1 MRTAKALLLS
11 SVLVLLALTTA
22 WADDM
27 DIFGANIRPN
37 VMILIDSSQSML
49 DPVTSIPY
57 DNNLSPGYPVVN
69 LCGSTRTSPCTTTV
83 VWRRTSSSPLT
94 YTLYQSTI
102 AQVPSASARTALT
115 NGGFWSGSIGGSN
128 VNLFVGNYLNYQLGL
143 CAVQVCSEPKIT
155 IAKRAITNLI
165 TNTEGVRFGTM
176 KFKVGGGQVMQ
187 VVGTDVA
194 TLVNGVS
201 AMTLTSVGTVTGEQI
216 RDAGL
221 YFKGQFGYPSPIEL
235 GCQPNFVIVV
245 SDGLYTGINPRPEG
259 TKLFSGPPPVNDHAG
274 SFPGIQNV
282 RVHTVGFALP
292 PGDVNAGGLVALQDT
307 ARNGGGSF
315 YTADNHAQL
324 EAALQ
329 AAISEIMGAVFTFA
343 APVLPTTSTTSITRA
358 YLAAF
363 QSDPARPF
371 WQGFLKA
378 YQRGADGLVPVDP
391 QTGVPLAS
399 ALVWEAGQKLS
410 VKSADSRSIYTAI
423 SGARYDFVKTNG
435 LITPAV
441 LGAASATD
449 RDKIIDFIRGIDAYD
464 DDVDAN
470 VTEQRAW
477 KLGDIFHSTPVLVTA
492 PTLALTDPTY
502 TAFKQNTASR
512 TVILIAGSN
521 DGMIHGFRE
530 SDGEELWAFIP
541 PDLLGRLKQLT
552 PRTGEHPFYV
562 DSSPLVADIKIAGQW
577 RTVAVFGLRRG
588 GRHYYALDITD
599 TTNPTYLWSF
609 TDAKMGET
617 WSEPAFGRVKLGGV
631 ETFVAFVGGGYDTGE
646 NNNTGKAFFVIDLAT
661 GAKVW
666 EYFNNASAD
675 DRQYMNFS
683 LAGNATAADLNSDLL
698 VDKVYIGDVGG
709 QMWKFD
715 VGASST
721 AEWKGQ
727 RLFAA
732 APAQSNPP
740 AVGEFYPA
748 QGIYGAPS
756 LALDDALQLWVFFGT
771 GDRNHPNNVA
781 ANRFYGFK
789 DTSNMVN
796 GDPLEEA
803 ELVDATGPGVSAGTI
818 AAAPGWF
825 IPLAANEKVLSTANV
840 FNGVV
845 LFSSFTPDD
854 PSTPTT
860 CESGGG
866 VAKLYAVQMET
877 GFAAIDFTTGEA
889 LTTTSSTATR
899 SVPIGTG
906 IASMP
911 VIVMNQS
918 GATVSTSVV
927 TATTSEQLPNRP
939 VPPPTSLK
947 RFLFWRELMGS

>member
-1 MRTAKALLLS
+1 
-11 SVLVLLALTTA
+11 
-22 WADDM
+22 M

-37 VMILIDSSQSML
+37 VMILIDSSQSMN

-69 LCGSTRTSPCTTTV
+69 RCGSNRNLPCTTTV
-83 VWRRTSSSPLT
+83 VWRRISSSPLT
-94 YTLYQSTI
+94 YTLYQNTI
-102 AQVPSASARTALT
+102 AQVASSSARTALT
-115 NGGFWSGSIGGSN
+115 NSGFWSGSIGGSN
-128 VNLFVGNYLNYQLGL
+128 VNLFVGNYLNYQLGI
-143 CAVQVCSEPKIT
+143 CAVQACTEPKIT

-176 KFKVGGGQVMQ
+176 KFKVGGGQVMSP
-187 VVGTDVA
+187 VGTDVA
-194 TLVNGVS
+194 TLNAGVN
-201 AMTLTSVGTVTGEQI
+201 AMTLTSVGTLTGEQI

-221 YFKGQFGYPSPIEL
+221 YFKGQFGYPTPIEL

-259 TKLFSGPPPVNDHAG
+259 TKLFSGPPPVNDHSG
-274 SFPGIQNV
+274 TFQGIQNV

-292 PGDVNAGGLVALQDT
+292 PGDINAGGLIALQDT

-329 AAISEIMGAVFTFA
+329 AAISEIMGSVFTFA
-343 APVLPTTSTTSITRA
+343 APVLPTTSTTGSTKA

-378 YQRGADGLVPVDP
+378 FQRGADGLVPIDP

-410 VKSADSRSIYTAI
+410 VKAADSRTIYTAI
-423 SGARYDFVKTNG
+423 SGTRYDFVKSNG
-435 LITPAV
+435 AITTAM
-441 LGAASATD
+441 LGAASATE
-449 RDKIIDFIRGIDAYD
+449 RDKIIDFIRGIDAFD
-464 DDVDAN
+464 EDVDAN

-492 PTLALTDPTY
+492 PTLALADPTY
-502 TAFKQNTASR
+502 TAFKQANANR
-512 TVILIAGSN
+512 PVVLIAGAN
-521 DGMIHGFRE
+521 DGMIHAFRE
-530 SDGEELWAFIP
+530 SDGEELWAFVP
-541 PDLLGRLKQLT
+541 PDLLGRLKELT
-552 PRTGEHPFYV
+552 PRTGDHPFYV
-562 DSSPLVADIKIAGQW
+562 DSSPLVADIKTAGGW
-577 RTVAVFGLRRG
+577 RTVLVFGLRRG

-599 TTNPTYLWSF
+599 TTNPTFMWSF

-617 WSEPAFGRVKLGGV
+617 WSEPVFGKVKLSGV
-631 ETFVAFVGGGYDTGE
+631 DTFVAFVGGGYDTGE

-661 GAKVW
+661 GNKVW
-666 EYFNNASAD
+666 EYFNNSSAD

-683 LAGNATAADLNSDLL
+683 LAANATAADLNNDLL

-709 QMWKFD
+709 QLWKFD
-715 VGASST
+715 VGANTT

-732 APAQSNPP
+732 AAAQSNPP

-781 ANRFYGFK
+781 GNRFYGFK

-796 GDPLEEA
+796 GDPLEEN
-803 ELVDATGPGVSAGTI
+803 ELVDATGAGVSAGQI
-818 AAAPGWF
+818 AAAAGWF
-825 IPLAANEKVLSTANV
+825 IPLAANEKVLASANV

-854 PSTPTT
+854 PSTPAT

-877 GFAAIDFTTGEA
+877 GFAAVDFTTGDA
-889 LTTTSSTATR
+889 LTTTSSTTTR
-899 SVPIGTG
+899 FVTIGTG

-911 VIVMNQS
+911 VIVMTHS